1 LARPWSRAKS
11 VSIRGDLRRALQ
23 VAHVLQDRWGH
34 LASLL
39 RVVQAL
45 VDNYEDNIPRTE
57 VRTDHDRKL
66 IHQNPAA
73 DPALPSEGV
82 ALDGPYDAIPFADLL
97 DLDFLRFFH

>member
-1 LARPWSRAKS
+1 
-11 VSIRGDLRRALQ
+11 
-23 VAHVLQDRWGH
+23 

-45 VDNYEDNIPRTE
+45 VDNYEDNIPRAE
-57 VRTDHDRKL
+57 VSINHGPTL
-66 IHQNPAA
+66 ILQYPAG